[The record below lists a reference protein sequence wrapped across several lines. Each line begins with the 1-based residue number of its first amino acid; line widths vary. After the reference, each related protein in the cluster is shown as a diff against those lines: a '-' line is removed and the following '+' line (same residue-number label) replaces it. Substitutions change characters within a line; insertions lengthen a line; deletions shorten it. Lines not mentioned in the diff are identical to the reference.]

1 MGLGMLKIAVS
12 AAVALLVIAV
22 IFALAP
28 AIGGTIEEAQPTL
41 GVASSFNATY
51 NTGIVEGG
59 DFLADYSPFV
69 GIVVIGL
76 LAGVVIMMWSKF

>member
-41 GVASSFNATY
+41 AICGTMLLLFYCSRERCGFFVQRYLQHRNC
-51 NTGIVEGG
+51 GG
-59 DFLADYSPFV
+59 WRFL
-69 GIVVIGL
+69 G
-76 LAGVVIMMWSKF
+76 